1 VGETEQT
8 RVQGLTGKRDDPGPN
23 RATARDVASGAR
35 AIDRIADQR
44 VSAMGEMY
52 PDLMRSAGRK
62 TAFNEGRLRAER
74 AFDTIMRDRRLSP
87 AIPDNGHLLAIRDTA
102 TDVARD
108 LSGERDWYTPNNCGI
123 ATVHSAQH
131 KVARKCVMRQLG
143 FGDDH
148 QPARALVEAMNDTRP
163 ANPADPG
170 EARTAMAD
178 QGVDERPLRVS
189 RRGVDNQP
197 CRFVDDDQMPI
208 LELNIQRN
216 RLRNRGR
223 VCIIGKKYDEIL
235 AAADPQRGVAQ
246 RCPFASDMAGMDQ
259 PFEPGARESRKMEC
273 KRTIEALP
281 RLAGAGKDDSPRG
294 AGGHVGFSCH
304 DRAFLSNMAKGVSPD

>member
-1 VGETEQT
+1 MGETEQT
-8 RVQGLTGKRDDPGPN
+8 RVQGLAGKRGDPGPN

-87 AIPDNGHLLAIRDTA
+87 ALPDNGHLLAIRDTA

-108 LSGERDWYTPNNCGI
+108 LSGERDRYTPNNRGI

-170 EARTAMAD
+170 EARTAVAD

-197 CRFVDDDQMPI
+197 CRFVDDDQMSI

-235 AAADPQRGVAQ
+235 AAADAQ
-246 RCPFASDMAGMDQ
+246 LRITQHCPLACDMAGADQ
-259 PFEPGARESRKMEC
+259 PAEPSA
-273 KRTIEALP
+273 
-281 RLAGAGKDDSPRG
+281 
-294 AGGHVGFSCH
+294 
-304 DRAFLSNMAKGVSPD
+304 